1 MKTLENGIIEYTL
14 TEVLDLCGVK
24 TKKNTA
30 FWQIDF
36 KQVSKRWQIAYLNH
50 DTNTWY
56 MDKNIYLHNNLA
68 QQITVATK
76 FTQNNYNEILLYAIP
91 KDAIHYI
98 QKVREIKNEIIKKTN
113 KIL

>member
-24 TKKNTA
+24 TKKNIK

-36 KQVSKRWQIAYLNH
+36 KQVSKRWQIGYLNH
-50 DTNTWY
+50 NNLY
-56 MDKNIYLHNNLA
+56 IDKNIYLHNNLA
-68 QQITVATK
+68 QQISVAAK
-76 FTQNNYNEILLYAIP
+76 FTQNNYDEILLYAIP
-91 KDAIHYI
+91 KEAIHYI

>member
-24 TKKNTA
+24 TKKNIT

-36 KQVSKRWQIAYLNH
+36 KQVSKRWQIGYLNH
-50 DTNTWY
+50 NTNTWY
-56 MDKNIYLHNNLA
+56 IDKNIYLHNNLA
-68 QQITVATK
+68 QQISVATK
-76 FTQNNYNEILLYAIP
+76 FTQNNYDEILLYAIP
-91 KDAIHYI
+91 KEAIRHI
-98 QKVREIKNEIIKKTN
+98 QQVREIKNEIIKKTN